1 MHATDPQTLPQSH
14 DSYQGITAK
23 LLPTRYSQNWGNI
36 IPVSWF
42 HPKVHHCMI
51 SRRIP
56 QQTNRVNRGMSHSR
70 AGVEFTNTEHSCP
83 HQCPS
88 RRMYDETSNRPMQR
102 WNRNET
108 SPGMGSRTAQPRR
121 TRRKA
126 SPATPP
132 PTAALSVPAYPPPP
146 DPAPHLPPHHSQP
159 TQIRSG
165 ATRKLLI
172 GTWLG
177 ARRRVPG

>member
-1 MHATDPQTLPQSH
+1 M
-14 DSYQGITAK
+14 
-23 LLPTRYSQNWGNI
+23 R
-36 IPVSWF
+36 
-42 HPKVHHCMI
+42 
-51 SRRIP
+51 
-56 QQTNRVNRGMSHSR
+56 
-70 AGVEFTNTEHSCP
+70 
-83 HQCPS
+83 QCPS
-88 RRMYDETSNRPMQR
+88 RRMYDKTSNRPMQR

-177 ARRRVPG
+177 ARRRVPGWRGASRRSRRGRRGSRRGAPREAAVAFATDPHRRHLRRRPWWRHLPSFHELGDEDDPASRHGLTGEAGLLWISEWSEFFCY